1 MTAREK
7 LETVMTE
14 DDSYPW
20 EDLLGEG
27 PVFHLSHLISDFFDA
42 FEGSEHPGRFLEY
55 GERKCLVDM
64 GFSEPSMEE
73 LTTFMMLLD
82 RFESRFCEPFIP
94 GKQCDNGIKVLDYLV
109 NMGIATTVLEET
121 KDSSETGYMF
131 SVDFV
136 KKFYGKREDLIRT
149 ATVNRY
155 GEVILPSTLARKELF
170 YSGDSL
176 ERVRRLESTL
186 TGSNLQLVMERQAE
200 RGRPQSIMYLFE
212 GEPGTGKTEEAK
224 QLAIISGKPLMIAD
238 AAKLNGMWIGESEKA
253 YRSLFRT
260 LRYVGALSKTAPI
273 LLFNEADGI
282 MFKRNPNTQ
291 TSAGISYN
299 ACQTILLQ
307 ELENFEGVFI
317 ATTNLTGALDPA
329 FINRFTDRIR
339 FPMPDAKVRESI
351 WKSQLPQLSASLAA
365 ELAGKFVISGRSIQ
379 NIAGKCDIDEV
390 LEGKFPPKER
400 ILRYCSEE
408 AALQT
413 HYEEKPTRRIG
424 FAAAAG

>member
-1 MTAREK
+1 MTVRKK
-7 LETVMTE
+7 LETVTTE
-14 DDSYPW
+14 DNSYPW
-20 EDLLGEG
+20 EDCLGEG
-27 PVFHLSHLISDFFDA
+27 PVYHLNHLIADFFEA
-42 FEGSEHPGRFLEY
+42 FDGSEHPGRFLEY
-55 GERKCLVDM
+55 GERKCLVEM

-73 LTTFMMLLD
+73 ITTFMMLLD
-82 RFESRFCEPFIP
+82 RFELRFCEPFIP
-94 GKQCDNGIKVLDYLV
+94 GKQCDNGIRALDYLV

-121 KDSSETGYMF
+121 KDSSETGYLF

-149 ATVNRY
+149 ATVSRY
-155 GEVILPSTLARKELF
+155 GEIILPSTLARKELF
-170 YSGDSL
+170 YSGDAL

-186 TGSNLQLVMERQAE
+186 TGSNLQRVMARQAE
-200 RGRPQSIMYLFE
+200 RGRPQSIMYLFD

-224 QLAIISGKPLMIAD
+224 QLAIISGKPLMVAD

-253 YRSLFRT
+253 LRGLFRT
-260 LRYVGALSKTAPI
+260 LRYVGALSDSAPI

-282 MFKRNPNTQ
+282 IFKRNANTQ

-299 ACQTILLQ
+299 TCQGILLQ

-317 ATTNLTGALDPA
+317 ATTNLPGAIDPA
-329 FINRFTDRIR
+329 FINRFTDKIH

-351 WKSQLPQLSASLAA
+351 WKSQLPQLDEAFAS

-390 LEGKFPPKER
+390 LEGKFPSKER

-408 AALQT
+408 AASQT
-413 HYEEKPTRRIG
+413 HYEEKPSRRVG